1 MEEKKPIDLS
11 ILRTRI
17 NALDDQLRALFLE
30 RMEIS
35 AEVAA
40 YKRSVGMPVLDP
52 VREQALLARLSEG
65 LDEAHAEAVT
75 SLWKQILEL
84 SRALQ
89 HQLLAH
95 DT

>member
-35 AEVAA
+35 AEVAT